1 MKKILLYG
9 NCQTTA
15 LTRKLRDKNYFT
27 QNIVAHRTRLLEAKF
42 LKEIKSADIII
53 TQPISD
59 NFRNKEYLSTKYIIE
74 NKNED
79 TELIVFPS
87 LHAGGVYYFD
97 AADYFDRND
106 KRIQKPSV
114 IHYGSMIKYYVGG
127 KSVDEYINDVVSNV
141 DFKSKDYLESY
152 ANERILELER
162 RENEFIEKYSDV
174 NFLRASSFVKE
185 NYKDNLLFFSQAHA
199 QSHIYNYLLDE
210 IKILLGDDNFSINYK
225 SNPQLNQGRNILYK
239 CIEKIVNFE
248 YKDISFIS
256 RKVHGA
262 RAITEHYYRTYD
274 KHKYTNEDFVKRH

>member
-59 NFRNKEYLSTKYIIE
+59 NYRNKEYLSIKYIIE

-97 AADYFDRND
+97 EDSRLYDRND
-106 KRIQKPSV
+106 KRIQKPGP

-141 DFKSKDYLESY
+141 DFKSKDYLESIMKLAY
-152 ANERILELER
+152 
-162 RENEFIEKYSDV
+162 
-174 NFLRASSFVKE
+174 
-185 NYKDNLLFFSQAHA
+185 
-199 QSHIYNYLLDE
+199 
-210 IKILLGDDNFSINYK
+210 
-225 SNPQLNQGRNILYK
+225 
-239 CIEKIVNFE
+239 
-248 YKDISFIS
+248 
-256 RKVHGA
+256 
-262 RAITEHYYRTYD
+262 
-274 KHKYTNEDFVKRH
+274 